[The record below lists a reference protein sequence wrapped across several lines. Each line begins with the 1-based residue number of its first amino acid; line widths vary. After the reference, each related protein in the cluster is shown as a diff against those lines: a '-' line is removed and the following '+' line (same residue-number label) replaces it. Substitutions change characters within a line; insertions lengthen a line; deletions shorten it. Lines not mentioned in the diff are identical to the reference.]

1 MATNALLCQTS
12 EFGCAERG
20 FPSSKRAKRTQKTQ
34 PDSELRSCSAAA
46 ACAAAQRASLRQALK
61 RAMRAFFFCLVVATV
76 TAVPISRSPST
87 VVETREDACP
97 RDADGRSCAGRGQ
110 CSLGFLCVCQ
120 EGWAGEACEE
130 DACPRHCSGH
140 GVCQSGVCSCQP
152 GFAGAGCSVSLAPSP
167 PPPEEPPRGVMQLLS
182 GAAAAAAECPNRCSG
197 RGRCDAG
204 VCVCHPFQRGP
215 DCSEAVCEP
224 GCSEHGR
231 CERGVCVCAAGWS
244 GQQCEQAQCPGRCG
258 APSNGRC
265 LVLASGDAHCLCA
278 RGWTGTGCLQS
289 TCEGGCSGHGRC
301 DGGRCACDGG
311 TLNGPYPFHYP

>member
-1 MATNALLCQTS
+1 
-12 EFGCAERG
+12 
-20 FPSSKRAKRTQKTQ
+20 
-34 PDSELRSCSAAA
+34 
-46 ACAAAQRASLRQALK
+46 
-61 RAMRAFFFCLVVATV
+61 MRAFFFCLVVATV

-97 RDADGRSCAGRGQ
+97 RDADGRSCAGRGR

-140 GVCQSGVCSCQP
+140 GVCQSGVCSCHP
-152 GFAGAGCSVSLAPSP
+152 GFAGAGCSVSLAPP
-167 PPPEEPPRGVMQLLS
+167 PPPPAEPPRGVMQLLS
-182 GAAAAAAECPNRCSG
+182 GAAAAAAAECPNRCSG